1 MKILFTEHGE
11 ERLERR
17 KFSKSEIIEAIKF
30 PDKILKKH
38 RMHYYQKKLER
49 GKVEI
54 VCEKTEKHIK
64 VITLY
69 WI

>member
-1 MKILFTEHGE
+1 MEIIFTKHAE

-17 KFSKSEIIEAIKF
+17 NFSKSEIIEAIKF
-30 PDKILKKH
+30 PDKILKKYGKY
-38 RMHYYQKKLER
+38 YYQKVLGR

-54 VCEKTEKHIK
+54 VCETTEKHIK